1 VIAGIIQDQDY
12 FDRLVAPRV
21 DGHHVSFLGP
31 VGPEDRGELLGG
43 ARALL
48 HLISFE
54 EPFGFSVVEAMACGT
69 PVIAYPRGSMPEII
83 RHGEG
88 GFLVESVEDA
98 VAAVDDS
105 ASIDRSRVRASVE
118 TRFDSDRM
126 VDEYL
131 AVYHRVLASLS

>member
-1 VIAGIIQDQDY
+1 
-12 FDRLVAPRV
+12 DRMVAPRV
-21 DGHHVSFLGP
+21 DGDQVSYLGP
-31 VGPEDRGELLGG
+31 VGAEDRGGLLGD

-88 GFLVESVEDA
+88 GFLVESVEEA
-98 VAAVDDS
+98 VAAVDAS
-105 ASIDRSRVRASVE
+105 ANIDRSGVRASVE
-118 TRFDSDRM
+118 TRFDADRM

-131 AVYHRVLASLS
+131 AVYHQVLAGPR